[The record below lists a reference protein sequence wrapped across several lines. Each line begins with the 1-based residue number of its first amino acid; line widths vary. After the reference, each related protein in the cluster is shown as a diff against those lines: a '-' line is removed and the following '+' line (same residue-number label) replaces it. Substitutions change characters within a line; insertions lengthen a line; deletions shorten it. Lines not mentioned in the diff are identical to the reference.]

1 MQGSDAHLA
10 RSKSNGVEK
19 RPPPPIR
26 PKPTALSSP
35 PTSELP
41 SSSSSTSV
49 SALASAFQQNRSIT
63 TDKAPGS
70 FGDLRKTFEKN
81 PNNNPLF
88 GEQRPSTPNARS
100 TSILHSQQGS
110 SLLVPAPSS
119 GSRPRSVSSPAP
131 PHRESEEPSSASS
144 VEGIDNSQPDFG
156 NLRAR
161 FQSQASLSSVSLS
174 KPVRLRAYNRRV
186 LATELCGLINQLW
199 LSAHFLR
206 SLLD

>member
-1 MQGSDAHLA
+1 MQGSDTHLA

-41 SSSSSTSV
+41 TSSSSTSV

-63 TDKAPGS
+63 TDKTPGS
-70 FGDLRKTFEKN
+70 FGDLRKAFEKN
-81 PNNNPLF
+81 PNSNPLF
-88 GEQRPSTPNARS
+88 GEQRPSAPNARS
-100 TSILHSQQGS
+100 TSTLHSQQGS
-110 SLLVPAPSS
+110 SLHVPAPSS
-119 GSRPRSVSSPAP
+119 SSSSRPRSVSSPAP
-131 PHRESEEPSSASS
+131 PHREPEEPSSASS
-144 VEGIDNSQPDFG
+144 VEGIDHSQPDFG

-174 KPVRLRAYNRRV
+174 KPVRLRAYSRRV
-186 LATELCGLINQLW
+186 LAWPLN
-199 LSAHFLR
+199 FV
-206 SLLD
+206 D